1 MADRR
6 ADGFPSR
13 VQDWEARLARVLE
26 VAQTAGPLVYGAH
39 DCVRLACTTFEA
51 VRGDGAGELLGLPLW
66 HDEASAFAAIRGH
79 GGTLAGCVANAVA
92 RVGLPHLAPADAFP
106 GDIGLAA
113 ERSRLGAS
121 VCVRGF
127 DSWVTVT
134 GQSDGLAPV
143 QTSNLV
149 ASWEV

>member
-1 MADRR
+1 M
-6 ADGFPSR
+6 PSR
-13 VQDWEARLARVLE
+13 VQDWEVRLEKVLNRARR
-26 VAQTAGPLVYGAH
+26 AGPLVYGEH
-39 DCVRLACTTFEA
+39 DCVRLACASFEA
-51 VRGDGAGELLGLPLW
+51 LRGDGAGEILGLPLW

-92 RVGLPHLAPADAFP
+92 RVGLSHIAPPDALP

-127 DSWVTVT
+127 DGWVTVT

-143 QTSNLV
+143 QASNLV